1 MSAGTNKGYIKMNEK
16 HTGLFHIYCGDGKGK
31 TTAAIGAAVRAA
43 GAGLK
48 VCFVQLMKSGESS
61 ELSVIKNIQNITV
74 QAVINPYGFTWKM
87 TVTEKEKLRKLN
99 DETVEMLINAIGN
112 KSDASDGNLS
122 NSSQPDNIAL
132 GKFTYN
138 EVDGWFDMIVIDELM
153 SAYQNELVGKSLVF
167 SLIEKCKGNTEL
179 IFTGRNPSDELM
191 EKADYITE
199 MKCQRHPYEKG
210 VSARLGIEL

>member
-87 TVTEKEKLRKLN
+87 TVSEKEKLRKLN

-112 KSDASDGNLS
+112 KSDASDGNLA
-122 NSSQPDNIAL
+122 NSSQSNNAA
-132 GKFTYN
+132 GKFMYN
-138 EVDGWFDMIVIDELM
+138 EVNGWFDMIIIDELM
-153 SAYQNELVGKSLVF
+153 SAYQNELVGKSLVS

>member
-1 MSAGTNKGYIKMNEK
+1 MSVGTNKGYIKMNEK
-16 HTGLFHIYCGDGKGK
+16 QMGLFHIYCGDGKGK

-43 GAGLK
+43 GAGLS
-48 VCFVQLMKSGESS
+48 VCFVQLMKPGTSS
-61 ELSVIKNIQNITV
+61 ELSALKNMENLTV
-74 QAVINPYGFTWKM
+74 WTVINPYGFTWKM
-87 TVTEKEKLRKLN
+87 TVSEKEKLRKLN

-112 KSDASDGNLS
+112 KSDASNGNLS
-122 NSSQPDNIAL
+122 NSSQSNNIAL
-132 GKFTYN
+132 GKFTHN
-138 EVDGWFDMIVIDELM
+138 EANGWFDMIIIDELM
-153 SAYQNELVGKSLVF
+153 SAYQNGLVGKPLVSSF
-167 SLIEKCKGNTEL
+167 IEKCKGNTEL

>member
-31 TTAAIGAAVRAA
+31 TTAAIGAAVRAV

-87 TVTEKEKLRKLN
+87 TVSEKEKLKKLN
-99 DETVEMLINAIGN
+99 DETVEMLIKAIGN

-122 NSSQPDNIAL
+122 NSRQSDNTV

-138 EVDGWFDMIVIDELM
+138 EVNGRFDMIIIDELM

-167 SLIEKCKGNTEL
+167 SLIERCKGNTEL
-179 IFTGRNPSDELM
+179 IFTGRNHSDELM

>member
-1 MSAGTNKGYIKMNEK
+1 MSAVTNKGYIKMNEK
-16 HTGLFHIYCGDGKGK
+16 HTGMFHIYCGDGKGK

-74 QAVINPYGFTWKM
+74 QSVINPYGFTWKM
-87 TVTEKEKLRKLN
+87 TVSEKEKLRKLN
-99 DETVEMLINAIGN
+99 DETIEMLINAIGN

-122 NSSQPDNIAL
+122 NSSQSNNAA
-132 GKFTYN
+132 GKFMYN
-138 EVDGWFDMIVIDELM
+138 EVNGWFDMIIIDELM
-153 SAYQNELVGKSLVF
+153 SAYQNELVGKPLVF
-167 SLIEKCKGNTEL
+167 SLIERCKGNTEL

>member
-1 MSAGTNKGYIKMNEK
+1 MPGGTNKGYIKMNEK

-31 TTAAIGAAVRAA
+31 TTAAIGAAVRAL

-61 ELSVIKNIQNITV
+61 ELSILKNIQNITV

-87 TVTEKEKLRKLN
+87 TVSEKEKLRKLN
-99 DETVEMLINAIGN
+99 DEAFKMLTKAIGN
-112 KSDASDGNLS
+112 KSDASDGNLA
-122 NSSQPDNIAL
+122 NSSQADNNTA
-132 GKFTYN
+132 GKFTHN
-138 EVDGWFDMIVIDELM
+138 EVNGWFDMIIIDELM
-153 SAYQNELVGKSLVF
+153 SAYQNGLVDKALVS

>member
-16 HTGLFHIYCGDGKGK
+16 HTGLFHIYCGGGKGK

-61 ELSVIKNIQNITV
+61 ELSILKNIQNITV

-87 TVTEKEKLRKLN
+87 TVSEKEKLRKLN
-99 DETVEMLINAIGN
+99 DEAFKMLTKAIGN
-112 KSDASDGNLS
+112 KSDASDGNLA
-122 NSSQPDNIAL
+122 NSSQADNNTA
-132 GKFTYN
+132 GKFTHN
-138 EVDGWFDMIVIDELM
+138 EVNGWFDMIIIDELM
-153 SAYQNELVGKSLVF
+153 SAYQNGLVDKALVS

>member
-16 HTGLFHIYCGDGKGK
+16 NTGLFHIYCGDGKGK
-31 TTAAIGAAVRAA
+31 TTAAIGTAVRAA

-74 QAVINPYGFTWKM
+74 KAVINPYGFTWKM
-87 TVTEKEKLRKLN
+87 TVSEKEKLRKLN
-99 DETVEMLINAIGN
+99 DETIEMLINAIGN

-122 NSSQPDNIAL
+122 NSSQSDNSAL

-138 EVDGWFDMIVIDELM
+138 EVDGWFDMIIIDELM
-153 SAYQNELVGKSLVF
+153 SAYQNELVGKSLVS